1 MSDRELAVSVNE
13 QRVGMLRETNGL
25 WAFEYSEGW
34 AASLESFDLS
44 PALSREQSLHA
55 DGGSNRP
62 VQWYFDNLLPEEAMR
77 TVLAKEAALSAE
89 DAFGLLAHLGAESA
103 GSLVLTD
110 LANPRP
116 AERGLKKLPLTE
128 LSRRIAGLPRE
139 SLTKDAPKKISLA
152 GAQHKLL
159 VVLRGERLFE
169 PLPGTP
175 STHILKPNHLGSEYP
190 ASVINEYFCMRLA
203 QAAGLAVPKVW
214 KMYVPQP
221 VYIIERF
228 DRIVAPGAMDARRR
242 HVIDACQLL
251 NKARV
256 FKYTAAQM
264 STLEQAAEQCREKA
278 AARIQLFDWLL
289 FNALIGNGDNHLKN
303 LSFIVDSSGVHIAP
317 AYDLLSTAAY
327 DTKALNYEGA
337 HWPQSPLAI
346 TLGDAATFGEVS
358 RAHLVEA
365 ARMLGV
371 AAATAERNIDRMVKT
386 ILGNAD
392 RLMDEIESDNAQAR
406 RNASAADANMLDA
419 TMAQENRL
427 LNTVRHVVL
436 ADMVKQLEKG

>member
-13 QRVGMLRETNGL
+13 QRVGMLREDNDL
-25 WAFEYSEGW
+25 WSFEYSEGW
-34 AASLESFDLS
+34 AALPGSFDLS
-44 PALSREQSLHA
+44 PALSREQRLHA

-89 DAFGLLAHLGAESA
+89 DAFGLLVYFGAESA

-110 LANPRP
+110 LANPRS
-116 AERGLKKLPLTE
+116 ADRGLKKLPMTE
-128 LSRRIAGLPRE
+128 LSQRIAGLPRE
-139 SLTKDAPKKISLA
+139 SLTKDAPKKILLA

-159 VVLRGERLFE
+159 IVLRGERLFE

-175 STHILKPNHLGSEYP
+175 STHILKPNHLGAKYP

-203 QAAGLAVPKVW
+203 KTAGLAVPKVW

-228 DRIVAPGAMDARRR
+228 DRIIAPGATDVRRR
-242 HVIDACQLL
+242 HVIDTCQLL

-256 FKYTAAQM
+256 FKYTAAQV
-264 STLEQAAEQCREKA
+264 STLEQAAGQCRGKA
-278 AARIQLFDWLL
+278 AARFQLFDWLL

-327 DTKALNYEGA
+327 DTKALANQGA

-346 TLGDAATFGEVS
+346 TLGAAATFGEMR
-358 RAHLVEA
+358 RAHLIEA
-365 ARMLGV
+365 ARMLGI
-371 AAATAERNIDRMVKT
+371 AAATAERNLDRMVKT

-392 RLMDEIESDNAQAR
+392 RLMDEIESDNERLR
-406 RNASAADANMLDA
+406 RSASPADANMLKA
-419 TMAQENRL
+419 TMGQENRL

-436 ADMVKQLEKG
+436 ADMVRQLK